1 MQDKTKV
8 NSRERLVK
16 LIDELT
22 PEQQSALAVFVETMA
37 PACEACR
44 CDIEEKLAKA
54 PPGSTLA
61 EAGIDAQDWVDHL
74 RGHRCG

>member
-1 MQDKTKV
+1 MQDKT
-8 NSRERLVK
+8 RQATTERLMR
-16 LIDELT
+16 LIEELT
-22 PEQQSALAVFVETMA
+22 PEQQSVLLMLLETMTC
-37 PACEACR
+37 ACNACK

-54 PPGSTLA
+54 PRGSTLA